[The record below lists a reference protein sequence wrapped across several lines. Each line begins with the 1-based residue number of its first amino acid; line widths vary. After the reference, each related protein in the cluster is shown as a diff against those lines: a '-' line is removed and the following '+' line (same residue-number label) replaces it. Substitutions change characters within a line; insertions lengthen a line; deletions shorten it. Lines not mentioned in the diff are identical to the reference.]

1 MIRSYLDTV
10 LALPWNKSSHT
21 KPNLKRAQAVLER
34 DHYGLQK
41 VKERI
46 LESIAV
52 RTLLPEATGQILCFV
67 GLPVSE
73 KLLSDVLLQRHWVV
87 TMSVFLWACPG

>member
-34 DHYGLQK
+34 DHYGLQRSK
-41 VKERI
+41 NEFWKA
-46 LESIAV
+46 L
-52 RTLLPEATGQILCFV
+52 QFV
-67 GLPVSE
+67 HCSRKQPDKSY
-73 KLLSDVLLQRHWVV
+73 VL
-87 TMSVFLWACPG
+87 